1 MADWG
6 GLTECQLN
14 QSLRPKVPTIA
25 APYRSMGY
33 AAEFQLIEQC
43 QAKENAAPTA
53 MGNGAK
59 LDAKHDISLKDHAT
73 GKPRT
78 AMSKYAPDRHK
89 RAARMLGYCLTLDTI
104 DAWWCF
110 AAVIDAR
117 LTVKERT
124 ALAFMA
130 LSSLDTDEATQ
141 VAQARLGDGAG
152 QPIPPLFDHMD
163 EAAFWADLVFPDEL
177 EAYCLAAFNRMA
189 PKLQAAFLD
198 HVQARAA
205 A

>member
-1 MADWG
+1 
-6 GLTECQLN
+6 
-14 QSLRPKVPTIA
+14 
-25 APYRSMGY
+25 MGY

-59 LDAKHDISLKDHAT
+59 LDAKHDISPQYHAT
-73 GKPRT
+73 RRTRT
-78 AMSKYAPDRHK
+78 AMSKSAPDRHK
-89 RAARMLGYCLTLDTI
+89 RAARVLGYCLTLDTV

-110 AAVIDAR
+110 AAVIEAQ

-130 LSSLDTDEATQ
+130 LNSLDADTAAQ
-141 VAQARLGDGAG
+141 VAQANLGDGAG
-152 QPIPPLFDHMD
+152 QPIPPLFDYLD
-163 EAAFWADLVFPDEL
+163 EAAFWADMAFPSEL

-189 PKLQAAFLD
+189 PKRQAAFLD
-198 HVQARAA
+198 HIQARAA
-205 A
+205 T